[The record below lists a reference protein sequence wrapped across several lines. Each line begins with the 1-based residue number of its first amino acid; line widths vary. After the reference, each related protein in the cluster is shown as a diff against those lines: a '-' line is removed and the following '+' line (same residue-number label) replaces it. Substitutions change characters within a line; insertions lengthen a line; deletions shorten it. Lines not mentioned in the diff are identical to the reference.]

1 MTQAHQI
8 GPGHVGNVITHIVP
22 CGGRESHNSDT
33 PLVVGAFS
41 FDPNNYDL
49 AKATVTFKFVAIIAN
64 GTTPLTTHIK
74 LYNIT
79 DAEDVTSSIMNIV
92 DTTNQ
97 AKYEATLTVG
107 SGAGQI
113 KNTGEKIYEC
123 RIYLDAPPG
132 NPATDTIEL
141 YKAEVQAV
149 FTVL

>member
-8 GPGHVGNVITHIVP
+8 GPGQVGNIITHVVP

-33 PLVVGAFS
+33 PLIVGAFS
-41 FDPNNYDL
+41 FNPNNYSL
-49 AKATVTFKFVAIIAN
+49 GKATVVFKFVVVIAN

-74 LYNIT
+74 LRNIT
-79 DAEDVTSSIMNIV
+79 DAEDVTTSILNIV
-92 DTTNQ
+92 NSTTQ
-97 AKYEATLTVG
+97 TKYEATLTVG
-107 SGAGQI
+107 AAAGNL

-123 RIYLDAPPG
+123 RIYLDVPPA

-141 YKAEVQAV
+141 YKAELQVI

>member
-8 GPGHVGNVITHIVP
+8 GPGQVGNQIIQIIP
-22 CGGRESHNSDT
+22 CGGRESHNSNT

-41 FDPNNYDL
+41 FNPNDYDL
-49 AKATVTFKFVAIIAN
+49 AKATVTFKFVAVIAN

-74 LYNIT
+74 LYNMT
-79 DAEDVTSSIMNIV
+79 DAEDVTSSVMNII
-92 DTTNQ
+92 DTTDQ
-97 AKYEATLTVG
+97 AKYEATLTI
-107 SGAGQI
+107 GAGAGAI

-123 RIYLDAPPG
+123 RIYLDVAPS

-141 YKAEVQAV
+141 YKAEVQAI

>member
-8 GPGHVGNVITHIVP
+8 GPGQVGNLITQVVP

-41 FDPNNYDL
+41 FNPNNYSL
-49 AKATVTFKFVAIIAN
+49 AKASVAFKFVVIAAN
-64 GTTPLTTHIK
+64 GITPLTTHVK
-74 LYNIT
+74 LRNIT
-79 DAEDVTSSIMNIV
+79 DGEDVTTSVLDVIDS
-92 DTTNQ
+92 TAQ

-107 SGAGQI
+107 SGAGEI

-141 YKAEVQAV
+141 YKAELQAI

>member
-8 GPGHVGNVITHIVP
+8 GPGQVGNQIIQVIP

-41 FDPNNYDL
+41 FNPNNYSL
-49 AKATVTFKFVAIIAN
+49 AKATVVFKLVVIAAN

-74 LYNIT
+74 LRNIT
-79 DAEDVTSSIMNIV
+79 DSEDVTSSVINIV
-92 DTTNQ
+92 DSTSQ
-97 AKYEATLTVG
+97 VKYEATLVV
-107 SGAGQI
+107 GAGAGTI

-123 RIYLDAPPG
+123 RIYLDVPPG

-141 YKAEVQAV
+141 YKAEVQAI